1 MLFTAVMN
9 RKRIYTYI
17 VLILIVL
24 SVWIFSAFNTQQTE
38 FSEKV
43 KIALRD
49 VGNKLLLSEK
59 DSTSLILPITQ
70 IKSYKYELS
79 FQSHLTFE
87 PSEMVSIVAESFS
100 ISQLPQEYL
109 VEVLQCADGEVAYS
123 YEMRKLEENTI
134 IPCGGRYLPLNCY
147 RVQVRFTSK
156 NNVFFTLS
164 NVLYGMLFIIFLMLE
179 FFFFRKKKITENQ
192 LETPAHFATIGS
204 FHFYPTQN
212 KLVKQAT
219 EINLSKKEC
228 ELLQIFSENLNQ
240 VVTRDELTKKVWEDN
255 GVIVGRSLDTYIS
268 KLRKKLKDDE
278 RIKLTNVHGV
288 GYKLEL
294 DS

>member
-1 MLFTAVMN
+1 MD
-9 RKRIYTYI
+9 RKRIYTYT
-17 VLILIVL
+17 VLGIIVL
-24 SVWIFSAFNTQQTE
+24 SVWIFSTLDTQQTE

-43 KIALRD
+43 KISLRD

-59 DSTSLILPITQ
+59 DSTSLILPIKE
-70 IKSYKYELS
+70 ISSFKYELS

-87 PSEMVSIVAESFS
+87 PSEMVTIIAESFLTS
-100 ISQLPQEYL
+100 KLPSEYL
-109 VEVLQCADGEVAYS
+109 VEVLQCTDGEVAYS

-147 RVQVRFTSK
+147 SVQVRFTSK
-156 NNVFFTLS
+156 STIVTLP
-164 NVLYGMLFIIFLMLE
+164 NVLYGIIFMVFLLLE
-179 FFFFRKKKITENQ
+179 FFLFRKKKTQ
-192 LETPAHFATIGS
+192 HAAQETQAHFATIGS

-228 ELLQIFSENLNQ
+228 ELLQIFAENLNQ

-278 RIKLTNVHGV
+278 SIKLTNVHGV

-294 DS
+294 GS

>member
-1 MLFTAVMN
+1 MD

-17 VLILIVL
+17 VLVLIVL
-24 SVWIFSAFNTQQTE
+24 SIWIFSTRNSQQTE

-49 VGNKLLLSEK
+49 VGNKLLLSKK
-59 DSTSLILPITQ
+59 DSTSLILPVKEIADF
-70 IKSYKYELS
+70 KYELS
-79 FQSHLTFE
+79 FQNHLTFE
-87 PSEMVSIVAESFS
+87 PSEMVSIIAKSLATS
-100 ISQLPQEYL
+100 KLPQEYL
-109 VEVLQCADGEVAYS
+109 VEVLQCSDAEVAYS
-123 YEMRKLEENTI
+123 YEMRKQEENTI
-134 IPCGGRYLPLNCY
+134 IPCSGRYLPPNCY
-147 RVQVRFTSK
+147 TVQVRFTAQKSTL
-156 NNVFFTLS
+156 FTLP
-164 NVLYGMLFIIFLMLE
+164 NVLYGLVFISFLVFE
-179 FFFFRKKKITENQ
+179 FFFFRKKSTQESSQ
-192 LETPAHFATIGS
+192 ETQAHFATIGS

-228 ELLQIFSENLNQ
+228 ELLQIFAANLNQ

-268 KLRKKLKDDE
+268 KLRKKLKEDE

-294 DS
+294 GS